1 MNSRA
6 PNGRHVL
13 AGEIFQLVCKTV
25 CVRHFSAA
33 NVDFKA
39 LLFLVFT
46 RSGGGHVDSVFC
58 KKRKKK
64 TD

>member
-33 NVDFKA
+33 SVDFEA

-46 RSGGGHVDSVFC
+46 RSGGESC
-58 KKRKKK
+58 W
-64 TD
+64 